1 MSFIDFNEINLWLIL
16 PSLVLFAVAIF
27 MLFASAFLKQID
39 QKFYVLFGIVGL
51 IISLLALFSS
61 VMQEDSFY
69 GILSID
75 SLSMIAQSIILIGS
89 LVFLPLFFNDNQKIG
104 EFYAIFMFMI
114 AALLF
119 MVSSSNLI
127 FIFVALE
134 TSSLALYTLIALS
147 KDKATSTEAAIK
159 YFSMGALS
167 AGIFVF
173 GIAMLYLGSSS
184 LDLLVIS
191 QRLQGDYEL
200 NIAALFLGASFLIA
214 ALGFKLSLVPF
225 HTWVKDVYRGAE
237 LNLAGFISVIPKVA
251 ISVVAIRI
259 LSMLLDTIMPELN
272 LYTHVAL
279 CVLSIATMTIAN
291 IAALNS
297 KDIRSMLA
305 MSSVSHAGFIMA
317 AILISSKSA
326 IIAMFFYWIVLIFAN
341 MASFGLIASI
351 NKNKKEACGYDIENL
366 NGVFSTN
373 PAFSLALGL
382 FLLALAGIPP
392 LGMFWAKMALISESI
407 NSGELMLAIA
417 MVINSA
423 IAAAYYIRPVVC
435 MFLKQPKE
443 KLDIRLSSLAK
454 IAISI
459 SGLVIV
465 FGFLFSDLLLS
476 QLGLLLDMLEF

>member
-279 CVLSIATMTIAN
+279 RVLSIATMTIAN